1 MFYIIKVFG
10 KFNIQYF
17 LEEFFLKFLLILHS
31 KLENLQKV
39 SYSASI
45 SIETYLIFFDL
56 TLAHKIQLNTN
67 NTDKTTSENTLVNL
81 FTLIL
86 QMIAENKI
94 EFRVQEK
101 ITAAVVRCSGE
112 DNC

>member
-1 MFYIIKVFG
+1 MLAYP
-10 KFNIQYF
+10 
-17 LEEFFLKFLLILHS
+17 LKHIF
-31 KLENLQKV
+31 
-39 SYSASI
+39 
-45 SIETYLIFFDL
+45 IFFDL
-56 TLAHKIQLNTN
+56 ILAHKIQLNTN

>member
-1 MFYIIKVFG
+1 M
-10 KFNIQYF
+10 
-17 LEEFFLKFLLILHS
+17 LILHS
-31 KLENLQKV
+31 KLENLHKCL
-39 SYSASI
+39 YSASI
-45 SIETYLIFFDL
+45 SIETYFIFFDL